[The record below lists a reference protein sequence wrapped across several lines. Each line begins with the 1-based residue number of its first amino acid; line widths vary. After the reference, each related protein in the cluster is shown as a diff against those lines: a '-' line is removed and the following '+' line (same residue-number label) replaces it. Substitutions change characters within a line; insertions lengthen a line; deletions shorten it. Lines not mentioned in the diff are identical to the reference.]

1 MRCNHK
7 NLLRINFIAQSRD
20 QLEVKQELR
29 LVAKEKKQAP
39 PSSDLQSKSKT
50 EAQFFL
56 LVRRKGFEPLT
67 APKLLLLA
75 VFFFEKKLALSAKF
89 LRP

>member
-29 LVAKEKKQAP
+29 LVAKGRKQMLGRGFCFLKKSENEQKCRFR
-39 PSSDLQSKSKT
+39 LW
-50 EAQFFL
+50 
-56 LVRRKGFEPLT
+56 
-67 APKLLLLA
+67 
-75 VFFFEKKLALSAKF
+75 
-89 LRP
+89 